1 MSESQGLHASPSE
14 WPRAL
19 FYVALLFSIYQ
30 IVTAAFHP
38 VSPAPVELTAAAEF
52 AIANM
57 ESNFKKIR
65 ELRDYFIAG
74 LKKCVPDVSI
84 NSVSDPALPGIV
96 NATFPG
102 TEI

>member
-38 VSPAPVELTAAAEF
+38 VSSRCCAPVT
-52 AIANM
+52 
-57 ESNFKKIR
+57 
-65 ELRDYFIAG
+65 
-74 LKKCVPDVSI
+74 
-84 NSVSDPALPGIV
+84 SVSCCCWCFCYPARGTGKPFQPVAWVLGSPVSPPSSTSGISRR
-96 NATFPG
+96 T
-102 TEI
+102 